1 MTIDEMKETAKKCGV
16 KVECFIK
23 MASHNNYAIRVYEVL
38 VPSEIIIS
46 DNVSERSCL
55 TYVYNESKNIASL
68 CTIKPY
74 LSESMTLNHAY
85 YFTNYPIYKT
95 KKLNYDECKV
105 FDIPNI
111 LGKSHSI
118 NCFIY
123 DNLDNIPK
131 DWFKEYLINVVKYVK
146 IIENMERKSKIE
158 RMFNDW
164 RERHL

>member
-1 MTIDEMKETAKKCGV
+1 MKETAKKCGV

-23 MASHNNYAIRVYEVL
+23 MASRNNYAIRVYEVL
-38 VPSEIIIS
+38 IPSDIIMG
-46 DNVSERSCL
+46 DTVSERSCL
-55 TYVYNESKNIASL
+55 TYIYNETTNINEI
-68 CTIKPY
+68 TIKPY

-85 YFTNYPIYKT
+85 YFTSYPIYKT
-95 KKLNYDECKV
+95 KKVNYDECKV

-118 NCFIY
+118 NRFIY
-123 DNLDNIPK
+123 NNLDDIPK

-146 IIENMERKSKIE
+146 IIENMERKSKIV

-164 RERHL
+164 RQRN